1 MKWYSNIKK
10 YAEKSREKYIFSVLF
25 AFVETGKVFK
35 RVSKDKYLQFRSI
48 LSTIITIKH
57 MHRKNNVKILGRSMC
72 RCFTNLTVLVISI
85 SVSGTSG
92 TDLTQVVG
100 GGGDTFRDIYTYKKE
115 KKVNTNFA
123 FMLRARMQML
133 KAARGRRSISQ

>member
-72 RCFTNLTVLVISI
+72 RCFTNLTVLVKDEDGDG
-85 SVSGTSG
+85 GTYRHIFAHKVKNIRINLFIM
-92 TDLTQVVG
+92 DL
-100 GGGDTFRDIYTYKKE
+100 
-115 KKVNTNFA
+115 
-123 FMLRARMQML
+123 
-133 KAARGRRSISQ
+133 S